1 MSETVTR
8 SKRPRGGLW
17 GSGRQ
22 VHPLSQTPIQP
33 APVPR
38 TPFVQAQRIETGGN
52 LTKLAQSLSG
62 FNQSLNNLANVNA
75 REKADPNSRDNREW
89 IAKRQQMTVE
99 ELREEVKNNTPN
111 GIRVREDALNLL
123 LAEPAAAQFKR
134 DFWQFYNTEFDK
146 TSGDVETAFEQYRQQ
161 YAATLPSE
169 IARGNFY
176 QKTNQ
181 FRNEILDKDQ
191 EQKVAY
197 TVQQLGSALT
207 DSFRNTIEDALSQG
221 KTPQEAATL
230 VFSNGANWSDFM
242 SLSPQDRDE
251 AILSLAKEY
260 ALQGNETMVKALLET
275 DRGSLGKALIHEDS
289 KLAIA
294 ALSLIKQAGAI
305 HAQEKQDKDW
315 RDIAAFNK
323 HVREGTLDDELAEY
337 FNQSGSLSP
346 ARIGAGRE
354 QSDANREALLAKRQ
368 KSQTEQAALE
378 HHHQERMAVVGA
390 AYDALSDV
398 NGIIRLQDVEI
409 PNEKGTGTTT
419 ITKNQL
425 VEEVVAIK
433 EAAWEAAIAQADD
446 QGQALAIVTQE
457 RIKWYASNNIPNK
470 RWEGQ
475 LHGLAARATTMDLS
489 KGGLLVDHVKSV
501 AGLYRDLKS
510 SNPAYLDTIMPDGK
524 TREFL
529 ESYSE
534 ALELGMDEDTALLDA
549 SQMVARP
556 DVEKRKVRL
565 EPKAR
570 QQLVDDIAYSLGVDE
585 RSHHVIEKKIERLSE
600 RGATPDIIRDRLQ
613 KDLERTGFVHNGV
626 LIFNHRD
633 LPPDFLPL
641 VNDILKNQHEQY
653 KESYGLPDNVDDLY
667 IERDSSG
674 SHWVIRSKQLAGMI
688 VGSQAITAQSLAD
701 QRQKTKE
708 NRLVQFRQF
717 LTGARHA
724 EKMRRDPDYHFEHE
738 TQRELEYWQEQ
749 LSSDKASWPSQ
760 IIQNNIDRL
769 SDDLVAHQAGQL
781 VTQGI
786 LPNSKQ
792 WNEWKAKHGRDV
804 RDLEQLYR
812 QHKE

>member
-1 MSETVTR
+1 MTQTVTK
-8 SKRPRGGLW
+8 SKRAQGGLW

-22 VHPLSQTPIQP
+22 IHPLSQTSIQP

-38 TPFVQAQRIETGGN
+38 TPFVQAQRIEAGGN
-52 LTKLAQSLSG
+52 LTRLAQALSG
-62 FNQSLNNLANVNA
+62 FNQSLNNLANTQA
-75 REKADPNSRDNREW
+75 QTKADPNSRDNREW
-89 IAKRQQMTVE
+89 IAKRQQMSLD
-99 ELREEVKNNTPN
+99 ELREEAKNNTPN

-123 LAEPAAAQFKR
+123 LAEPAVAQFKR

-146 TSGDVETAFEQYRQQ
+146 TSGDIGTAFEQYREQ
-161 YAATLPSE
+161 YAATLPTE

-176 QKTNQ
+176 QRTNQ
-181 FRNEILDKDQ
+181 FRNDILDKDQ

-207 DSFRNTIEDALSQG
+207 DSFRNTIEDATSQG
-221 KTPQEAATL
+221 KSPEEAAAL
-230 VFSNGANWSDFM
+230 VFGNGATMADFM
-242 SLSPQDRDE
+242 SLTPQERDE

-260 ALQGNETMVKALLET
+260 ALQGNLPQVKALLEA
-275 DRGSLGKALIHEDS
+275 DRGSLGKALIHGDS

-294 ALSLIKQAGAI
+294 ALTLIKQASAT
-305 HAQEKQDKDW
+305 HTQEKQDKDW
-315 RDIAAFNK
+315 RIIAEFNK

-337 FNQSGSLSP
+337 FNQTGSLSP

-354 QSDANREALLAKRQ
+354 QSDANREALLAKREKAQ
-368 KSQTEQAALE
+368 AEQAALE
-378 HHHQERMAVVGA
+378 HHNQEKLAVVAA

-409 PNEKGTGTTT
+409 PNERGTGTKTL
-419 ITKNQL
+419 TKSQL

-433 EAAWEAAIAQADD
+433 EAEWEASIAQAEDPK
-446 QGQALAIVTQE
+446 QALAIATQE

-475 LHGLAARATTMDLS
+475 LNGLAARATTMDLS
-489 KGGLLVDHVKSV
+489 KGGPLVEHVKSV

-510 SNPAYLDTIMPDGK
+510 SNPAYLDTIMPEGNS
-524 TREFL
+524 REFL

-534 ALELGMDEDTALLDA
+534 ALELGMDEGAALLDA

-570 QQLVDDIAYSLGVDE
+570 QQLIEDIAYDLGIDE
-585 RSHHVIEKKIERLSE
+585 RSHYMIERKIERLSE
-600 RGATPDIIRDRLQ
+600 RGASSEIIRERLQ
-613 KDLERTGFVHNGV
+613 KDIERTGFVHNGV

-641 VNDILKNQHEQY
+641 VNDILKSTHAENREA
-653 KESYGLPDNVDDLY
+653 YGLPDNIDDLY

-674 SHWVIRSKQLAGMI
+674 SHWVVRSKQLAGMI
-688 VGSQAITAQSLAD
+688 VGSQAILAQTLD
-701 QRQKTKE
+701 EQRQKIKE
-708 NRLVQFRQF
+708 KRRGQFQQA
-717 LTGARHA
+717 LTGARHS

-738 TQRELEYWQEQ
+738 TQAELEYWQEQ
-749 LSSDKASWPSQ
+749 LSSDKASWPYQ

-769 SDDLVAHQAGQL
+769 SDDLVAYQAQKL
-781 VTQGI
+781 VRDGI

-804 RDLEQLYR
+804 RDLEQLYQ